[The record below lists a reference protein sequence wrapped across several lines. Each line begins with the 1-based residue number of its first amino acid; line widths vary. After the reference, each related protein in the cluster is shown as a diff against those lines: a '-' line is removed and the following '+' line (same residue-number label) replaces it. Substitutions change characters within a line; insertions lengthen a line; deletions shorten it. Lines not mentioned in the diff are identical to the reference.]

1 MLIYNKQ
8 NIIPAGTVMNATINS
23 AAMQLENMYG
33 YAIQI
38 VFTGTPTGSF
48 KLQSSCDPV
57 TQASQVFGANGAVTW
72 TPTNWTDITNSTFTV
87 SAAGNLE
94 WNYSQ
99 LAGYNYVRVVYTD
112 TSSGNSTAVITV
124 AQFNGKGS

>member
-1 MLIYNKQ
+1 MLIYNVQ

-23 AAMQLENMYG
+23 QALQLENMYG

-57 TQASQVFGANGAVTW
+57 TKQGQTIGANGAIVW
-72 TPTNWTDITNSTFTV
+72 SPTNWTDIANSTFSV
-87 SAAGNLE
+87 AAAGNVE
-94 WNYSQ
+94 WNYTG
-99 LAGYNYVRVVYTD
+99 LAGYNFVRAVYTD
-112 TSSGNSTAVITV
+112 GSNGASTAIVTV
-124 AQFNGKGS
+124 AQFNGKGV